1 MIRKI
6 VYLII
11 IASLLLPIINE
22 GKEKEN
28 EMIIEGRDAFLSSHP
43 SFISDFIHNICSSL
57 TFHPPSAIASVK
69 TEGREAIFR
78 AYGSSQ
84 YRWDFDNDGIWDTE
98 WLSLQQVKHVY
109 EKPYNGFARLQ
120 VKNEYGIAENLV
132 RVIAVMQEEDQK
144 QEKTEDFVKIYGSKK
159 YAQTFIPT
167 MLNLT
172 GIKIYV
178 ARKGITCNEMPFLKI
193 LSKLFPNLFHN
204 FFLGDLYIKIYEGK
218 PSSGKMLTYVKI
230 EADDVSKA
238 GAWISI
244 DFPKGLLIS
253 EWNNYCSIAVEQD
266 GGNERN
272 YYKWYYAY
280 NDPYPNGSFYYYG
293 GGRWKEDSTRDFAF
307 ITYGK
312 PTGNEPDGIEERW
325 AVLIAGPDVHYADDD
340 MTDMKN
346 VLINRG
352 WNPSH
357 IWTIYSDE
365 SSLSNVEKAIMQ
377 MKENED
383 MDDICLIGWRGHGAF
398 RNGEYYIYLHGT
410 LKGEQLDEWL
420 DGFSCKGMLLIA
432 HTCQS
437 GGAIY
442 SLAQEKRVIITSC
455 DKDEASYNMGIHGYN
470 GILYYFLSDE
480 TGIWSSKKGFPPLD
494 PIVGRKDGAF
504 ARTDPD
510 TSNEYGGNNDGWVSA
525 EEAYR
530 FAYKWVKKT
539 IYELSSGQADMNP
552 QFFDGYNGDLKIA
565 RIQ

>member
-204 FFLGDLYIKIYEGK
+204 FLLGDLYIKIYEGK

-230 EADDVSKA
+230 EADDVSKS

-244 DFPKGLLIS
+244 DIPGGRIIS
-253 EWNNYCSIAVEQD
+253 EWNKPCSIAVEQS

-280 NDPYPNGSFYYYG
+280 NDPYPNGSFYYYE

-312 PTGNEPDGIEERW
+312 PTGDEPDGIEERW
-325 AVLIAGPDVHYADDD
+325 AVLLAGPHLAWAPIDVNI
-340 MTDMKN
+340 MKTIL
-346 VLINRG
+346 VQRG
-352 WNPSH
+352 WDPAK
-357 IWTIYSDE
+357 IWTVYGDE
-365 SSLSNVEKAIMQ
+365 EPKSKFWESIEQ
-377 MKENED
+377 MKKSED
-383 MDDICLIGWRGHGAF
+383 MDDICLISMSMHSG
-398 RNGEYYIYLHGT
+398 YIQYG
-410 LKGEQLDEWL
+410 QLDRKL
-420 DGFSCKGMLLIA
+420 DEGQGFACKGMLILISS
-432 HTCQS
+432 CGS
-437 GGAIY
+437 GSAISY
-442 SLAQEKRVIITSC
+442 LAQPNRVIITSC
-455 DKDEASYNMGIHGYN
+455 KSDEKTGGVRLNNKRYGGW
-470 GILYYFLSDE
+470 LTYFLADQ
-480 TGIWSSKKGFPPLD
+480 TGACHRILGFPPKD
-494 PIVGRKDGAF
+494 PVFGAKDGAF
-504 ARTDPD
+504 ARSDPD
-510 TSNEYGGNNDGWVSA
+510 TSSEYGGNNDGWISA
-525 EEAYR
+525 EEAYE
-530 FAYKWVKKT
+530 FADKWVLKFTEK
-539 IYELSSGQADMNP
+539 LPWGADP
-552 QFFDGYNGDLKIA
+552 QFYDGYPGDLKVVKWKEG
-565 RIQ
+565 